1 MSIQNL
7 HLTRGLVRHSTRFAA
22 LAVAA
27 VMVVGC
33 FCCTDYMWNLWALND
48 SDQDVVVHTTFEI
61 QRTVRVPAHTYAPI
75 DGGHGAVQQGW
86 AVEVFDSTCNPLQ
99 TLTLETGY
107 DPLLYIAPDGRI
119 DIRSGSAWTNTVASA
134 KPAPTESPAPS
145 LSPSACTGLRPD
157 PCYTPARS
165 GA

>member
-1 MSIQNL
+1 MVRGSMWIQDL
-7 HLTRGLVRHSTRFAA
+7 RRTHALVERGLQVAA
-22 LAVAA
+22 LAV
-27 VMVVGC
+27 VTIMVAGC

-48 SDQDVVVHTTFEI
+48 SDQDVLVHTTFAI
-61 QRTVRVPAHTYAPI
+61 PRTVRVPAHTYAPI

-86 AVEVFDSTCNPLQ
+86 TVEVSDVACEPLQ
-99 TLTLETGY
+99 TLTLESGY

-145 LSPSACTGLRPD
+145 PCPSA
-157 PCYTPARS
+157 
-165 GA
+165 

>member
-1 MSIQNL
+1 MWSLNIQPS
-7 HLTRGLVRHSTRFAA
+7 HAHVQPGLRLAS

-27 VMVVGC
+27 VMVAGC

-48 SDQDVVVHTTFEI
+48 SDQDVLVHTTFEI
-61 QRTVRVPAHTYAPI
+61 QRTVRVPAHTYAPV

-86 AVEVFDSTCNPLQ
+86 TVEVFDASCNPLR
-99 TLTLETGY
+99 TLTLESGY

-145 LSPSACTGLRPD
+145 PCPSA
-157 PCYTPARS
+157 
-165 GA
+165 